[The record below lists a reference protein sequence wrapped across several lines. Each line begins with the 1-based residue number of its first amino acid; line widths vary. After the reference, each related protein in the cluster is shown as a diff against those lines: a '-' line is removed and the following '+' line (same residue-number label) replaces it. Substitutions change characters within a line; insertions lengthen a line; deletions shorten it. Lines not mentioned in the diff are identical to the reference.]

1 MVEQL
6 TCNQQVVGSI
16 PIVGSKTYI
25 KMAKIS
31 NKAIKKTKTYK
42 RTSIGKSR
50 WSRPKNKN
58 KRGNWKRYRGQG
70 R

>member
-1 MVEQL
+1 
-6 TCNQQVVGSI
+6 
-16 PIVGSKTYI
+16 
-25 KMAKIS
+25 MAK
-31 NKAIKKTKTYK
+31 AVGTYVRKKLKRYK